1 MVAVFAKGERRSGER
16 KPQDTLAF
24 CLHGLIDYQRLE
36 VVLSNPLQLIRNRLP
51 LYIALTR
58 LNRPIGIYLLLW
70 PTWWALW
77 LAAGGVPDWRLLV
90 IFTLGVVVMRS
101 AGCAI
106 NDYADRHVDG
116 HVARTKNR
124 PLAAGLIRP
133 SEAVGVFV
141 FLSLVGLVLVLQ
153 LNTTTILLSIVAL
166 ILAATYPFGKRFHHL
181 PQVQL
186 GMAFGWA
193 IPMAFAAHTGTV
205 PLIGW
210 LLFIA
215 NMFWTVAYD
224 TLYAMADREDDLKVG
239 VKSTAVLFGRFDLL
253 IVSALYVATLA
264 TLILIGV
271 IQGFGLFP
279 FIALL
284 LAAISAVWI
293 VYSARDRDPAYC
305 VRAFLRN
312 NVFGALVM
320 IALLLA
326 YF

>member
-1 MVAVFAKGERRSGER
+1 
-16 KPQDTLAF
+16 
-24 CLHGLIDYQRLE
+24 LHHL
-36 VVLSNPLQLIRNRLP
+36 LQFIRQRLP

-77 LAAGGVPDWRLLV
+77 LAAEGAPDWRLLA

-133 SEAVGVFV
+133 REAVGVFV
-141 FLSLVGLVLVLQ
+141 FLSLIGLVLVLQ

-193 IPMAFAAHTGTV
+193 VPMAFAAQTGSV
-205 PLIGW
+205 PAIAW

-215 NMFWTVAYD
+215 NLFWTVAYD

-239 VKSTAVLFGRFDLL
+239 VKSTAVLFGRFDLMV
-253 IVSALYVATLA
+253 VSVLYVATLA
-264 TLILIGV
+264 TLSLIGV
-271 IQGFGLFP
+271 LQGFGLLY
-279 FIALL
+279 FIALS

-293 VYSARDRDPAYC
+293 VLSARDRNPAHC

-312 NVFGALVM
+312 NVFGALV
-320 IALLLA
+320 LLA
-326 YF
+326 FVLVYLPH

>member
-1 MVAVFAKGERRSGER
+1 
-16 KPQDTLAF
+16 
-24 CLHGLIDYQRLE
+24 LHHL
-36 VVLSNPLQLIRNRLP
+36 LQFIRQRLP

-77 LAAGGVPDWRLLV
+77 LAAEGAPDWRLLA

-133 SEAVGVFV
+133 REAVGVFV
-141 FLSLVGLVLVLQ
+141 FLSLIGLVLVLQ

-193 IPMAFAAHTGTV
+193 VPMAFAAQTGSV
-205 PLIGW
+205 PAIAW

-215 NMFWTVAYD
+215 NLFWTVAYD

-239 VKSTAVLFGRFDLL
+239 VKSTAVLFGRFDLMV
-253 IVSALYVATLA
+253 VSVLYVATLA
-264 TLILIGV
+264 TLSLIGV
-271 IQGFGLFP
+271 LQGFGLLY
-279 FIALL
+279 FIALS

-293 VYSARDRDPAYC
+293 VLSARDRNPAHC

-312 NVFGALVM
+312 NVFGALV
-320 IALLLA
+320 LLA
-326 YF
+326 FVLVYLPR

>member
-1 MVAVFAKGERRSGER
+1 
-16 KPQDTLAF
+16 
-24 CLHGLIDYQRLE
+24 LHHL
-36 VVLSNPLQLIRNRLP
+36 LQLIRQRLP

-77 LAAGGVPDWRLLV
+77 LAAEGAPDWRLLA

-133 SEAVGVFV
+133 REAVGVFV
-141 FLSLVGLVLVLQ
+141 FLSLIGLVLVLQ

-193 IPMAFAAHTGTV
+193 IPMAFAAQTGSV
-205 PLIGW
+205 PAIAW

-215 NMFWTVAYD
+215 NLFWTVAYD

-239 VKSTAVLFGRFDLL
+239 VKSTAVLFGRFDLMV
-253 IVSALYVATLA
+253 VSVLYVATLA
-264 TLILIGV
+264 TLSLIGV
-271 IQGFGLFP
+271 LQGFGLLY
-279 FIALL
+279 FIALS

-293 VYSARDRDPAYC
+293 VLSARDRNPAHC

-312 NVFGALVM
+312 NVFGALV
-320 IALLLA
+320 LLA
-326 YF
+326 FVLVYLPR

>member
-1 MVAVFAKGERRSGER
+1 M
-16 KPQDTLAF
+16 T
-24 CLHGLIDYQRLE
+24 
-36 VVLSNPLQLIRNRLP
+36 NPLQLIRERLP

-116 HVARTKNR
+116 HVERTKNR
-124 PLAAGLIRP
+124 PLAAGLLRP

-141 FLSLVGLVLVLQ
+141 ALSLIGLVLVLQ

-166 ILAATYPFGKRFHHL
+166 ILAATYPFGKRFHHM

-193 IPMAFAAHTGTV
+193 IPMAFAAQTGTV
-205 PLIGW
+205 PMVGW

-264 TLILIGV
+264 TLFLIGV

-284 LAAISAVWI
+284 LAAVSAVWI
-293 VYSARDRDPAYC
+293 VYSARDRDPAHC

-326 YF
+326 YA

>member
-1 MVAVFAKGERRSGER
+1 MHRVQERLG
-16 KPQDTLAF
+16 F
-24 CLHGLIDYQRLE
+24 
-36 VVLSNPLQLIRNRLP
+36 
-51 LYIALTR
+51 YIALTR

-77 LAAGGVPDWRLLV
+77 LAAGGVPDWRLMV

-124 PLAAGLIRP
+124 PLAAGLIHPR
-133 SEAVGVFV
+133 EAIGVFV
-141 FLSLVGLVLVLQ
+141 FLSLIGLMLVLQ
-153 LNTTTILLSIVAL
+153 LNTTTILLSIVAV

-193 IPMAFAAHTGTV
+193 IPMAFAAQTGSV
-205 PLIGW
+205 PAIAW
-210 LLFIA
+210 LLFIT
-215 NMFWTVAYD
+215 NIFWTVAYD

-253 IVSALYVATLA
+253 AVSLLYIVTLA
-264 TLILIGV
+264 MLILIGSL
-271 IQGFGLFP
+271 QGFGAAYFV
-279 FIALL
+279 ALL
-284 LAAISAVWI
+284 LAAVSAVWI
-293 VYSARDRDPAYC
+293 VYSVRDRNPAHC

-312 NVFGALVM
+312 NVFGSLVM

-326 YF
+326 YA